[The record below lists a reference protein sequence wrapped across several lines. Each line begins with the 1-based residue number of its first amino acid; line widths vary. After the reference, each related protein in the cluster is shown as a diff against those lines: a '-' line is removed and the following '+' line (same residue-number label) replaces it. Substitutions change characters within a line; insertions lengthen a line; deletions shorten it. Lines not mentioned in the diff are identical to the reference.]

1 MGDPVSDQLLSKL
14 AAARCDGP
22 TIAPG
27 HQDYERAR
35 RVWNGIV
42 DRKPSAI
49 LHAANVDDI
58 RKAVEVAAA
67 CGSLLAVRSGGHSF
81 PGLSTCD
88 NGLLLD
94 LSRLNSVSL
103 NEEAGTVDVGGGA
116 LLGDLDRAIVP
127 SGYAVPAGVV
137 SHTGVGGLTLG
148 GGMGW
153 LGRTQGL
160 TIDKLVGAEIVTAS
174 GDLLW
179 TDAASDPE
187 LFWGIRGGGGNF
199 GVVTRFR
206 FKLSRLGSLTAGQ
219 WDYPI
224 GQARRAIASLR
235 SLAERQPREFSFAFT
250 LTASDMGVTAIRV
263 GDGGHAG
270 SMLEPFGQLAGPG
283 RGTLGAMSFLHLQ
296 SRNDVHFAWSRRY
309 YAKGGFW
316 RDIDDHAVECMLRQI
331 ADAPTPHSEIYV
343 LQLGGAV
350 ADVAED
356 ATAYSGRHAA
366 YYWIVEPVWDD
377 PADDERCIAWCR
389 AAADQM
395 ADRSIQANY
404 VNEQADTAI
413 APGAYGARK
422 YERLRHLKM
431 RLDPENL
438 FRLNQNIIPA
448 TTST

>member
-22 TIAPG
+22 MIAPD

-49 LHAANVDDI
+49 LRAANVDDI
-58 RKAVEVAAA
+58 RKAVEVAAD
-67 CGSLLAVRSGGHSF
+67 CGSLLAVRCGGHSF

-94 LSRLNSVSL
+94 LSQLNSVSV
-103 NEEAGTVDVGGGA
+103 NEEAGIVDVGGGA

-179 TDAASDPE
+179 TDAARDPE

-235 SLAERQPREFSFAFT
+235 SLAERQPRELSFAFT

-296 SRNDVHFAWSRRY
+296 SRNDAHFAWSRRY

-316 RDIDDHAVECMLRQI
+316 HDIDDHAVECMLRQI

-356 ATAYSGRHAA
+356 ATAYSGRQAA

-413 APGAYGARK
+413 APGAYGAGK

>member
-1 MGDPVSDQLLSKL
+1 MSDQLFSML
-14 AAARCDGP
+14 AAARCQGP

-35 RVWNGIV
+35 RVWNGIA

-49 LHAANVDDI
+49 LRADNVDDV
-58 RKAVEVAAA
+58 RKAVGVAAS
-67 CGSLLAVRSGGHSF
+67 CGSLLAVRGGGHSF

-94 LSRLNSVSL
+94 LSQLNSVSL

-127 SGYAVPAGVV
+127 SGYVVPAGVV

-153 LGRTQGL
+153 LGRSLGL

-179 TDAASDPE
+179 TDVANDPE

-206 FKLSRLGSLTAGQ
+206 FQLSRLGSLTAGQ

-224 GQARRAIASLR
+224 GHARRAIASLR
-235 SLAERQPREFSFAFT
+235 SLAEQQPRELSFAFT
-250 LTASDMGVTAIRV
+250 LTSTDMGITAIRV
-263 GDGGHAG
+263 GDSGHAG
-270 SMLEPFGQLAGPG
+270 SMLESFGQLAGTG
-283 RGTLGAMSFLHLQ
+283 HGTLGALSFLQLQ
-296 SRNDVHFAWSRRY
+296 SRNDEHFAWLRRY

-316 RDIDDHAVECMLRQI
+316 RDIDDHAVDCMIRQI

-343 LQLGGAV
+343 QQLGGAV

-356 ATAYSGRHAA
+356 ATAYSGRQAA

-404 VNEQADTAI
+404 VNEQSDTAI
-413 APGAYGARK
+413 APGAYGAGK
-422 YERLRHLKM
+422 YERLRRLKA
-431 RLDPENL
+431 RLDPQNL

-448 TTST
+448 ATTSP